1 MTMMAK
7 FSYDPMVPQ
16 MGWKDYETA
25 RRCDAAHY
33 HPIIVQRYL
42 QFSANAG
49 YLPAKVAI
57 ASLLMRGEYL
67 LIDDFDSCNRYQ
79 DERKAFS
86 ILLSIVKSNIPIEEM
101 DRTILFFVARC
112 YYDGIGCNQDV
123 SIAKYYLHYAGMGQ
137 SLDKF
142 TSAEVSMFGNISD
155 DMRKYYRESV
165 SPNNKIA

>member
-67 LIDDFDSCNRYQ
+67 LIDDFDSCHRYQ
-79 DERKAFS
+79 DKGKAFA
-86 ILLSIVKSNIPIEEM
+86 ILYSVVKSNIPIEEM
-101 DRTILFFVARC
+101 DRSVLFFMARC
-112 YYDGIGCNQDV
+112 YYDGIGCKRDL
-123 SIAKYYLHYAGMGQ
+123 SLAKYYLYYAGQGQ
-137 SLDKF
+137 VLDKF
-142 TSAEVSMFGNISD
+142 SSDEVSMFGNISN
-155 DMRKYYRESV
+155 DMRKFYWEDV
-165 SPNNKIA
+165 CPNHRIA